1 MTKERCRA
9 LRKRGYSIGQI
20 AHILKLSESSVH
32 WHVKDV
38 VLTKEQRQR
47 IHDQWRAV
55 MAKVNARRRGRPLR
69 PIPFQTP
76 AWSAELVHL
85 IAHLNFDGRIDRY
98 GCHYYSRAR
107 TQALHVK
114 RLLQYLL
121 GVTPKL
127 KLRANGMWL
136 VSCYNVAIAAWLS
149 QKEHELLTVVNSRK
163 SWRKQ
168 WLQAL
173 FDDEGH
179 IHITKH
185 IRRIRASQHDPNV
198 LRQSRRFLQGFGI
211 KSRIDQ
217 HAKAVE
223 ITGRDNLMSFKEEL
237 NFSPGIRINAS
248 RKNGVWNHPFEKRE
262 LLDLALGSYKTT
274 TAL

>member
-9 LRKRGYSIGQI
+9 LRKQGYSIGHI
-20 AHILKLSESSVH
+20 ARTLKLSESTVH
-32 WHVKDV
+32 WHVKDI

-47 IHDQWRAV
+47 IHEQWRAV
-55 MAKVNARRRGRPLR
+55 MATVNARRRGRPLK

-85 IAHLNFDGRIDRY
+85 VAHLSFDGRIDRY

-114 RLLQYLL
+114 HLLQRLL
-121 GVTPKL
+121 GVTPKM
-127 KLRANGMWL
+127 KLRTNGMWL
-136 VSCYNVAIAAWLS
+136 VSCYNVEIAAWLS
-149 QKEHELLTVVNSRK
+149 QKERELLTVANHRR

-168 WLQAL
+168 WLQAF

-185 IRRIRASQHDPNV
+185 IRRIRASQHDPDV
-198 LRQSRRFLQGFGI
+198 LRQSRHFLLGLGI
-211 KSRIDQ
+211 KSRIDRQ
-217 HAKAVE
+217 AQAVE
-223 ITGRDNLMSFKEEL
+223 ITGRDNLLGFKEEL
-237 NFSPGIRINAS
+237 NFSPGIRINAT
-248 RKNGVWNHPFEKRE
+248 RKNGAWNQAFEKRE
-262 LLDLALGSYKTT
+262 LLDLALGSYRTT